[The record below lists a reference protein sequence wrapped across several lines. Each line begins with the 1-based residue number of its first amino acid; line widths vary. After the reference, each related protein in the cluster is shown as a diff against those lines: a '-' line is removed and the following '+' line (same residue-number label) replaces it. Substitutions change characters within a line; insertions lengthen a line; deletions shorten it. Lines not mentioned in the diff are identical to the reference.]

1 VAADTVASPWLGI
14 PARDYE
20 AHMDEVGQSA
30 ALRDIFARAW
40 ADVRPRRLLVLGCTT
55 GRDFDAVDRA
65 VTETSVG
72 VDLNREY
79 LDAARRR
86 LERLGGTAVH
96 GDVLQAA
103 LPCSAFDLVHAAL
116 IFEYVDAAVLF
127 RRIAEWL
134 APDGVCC
141 AVTQNRAAGVASV
154 STTATCPS
162 TPPISCAPTR
172 STPGSS
178 ERHSGTSRS
187 HGERASRYRR
197 SGEPAPSDAAI
208 FSSVGDRAHIAA

>member
-1 VAADTVASPWLGI
+1 
-14 PARDYE
+14 
-20 AHMDEVGQSA
+20 MDEVGQSA

-65 VTETSVG
+65 VTERSVG

-154 STTATCPS
+154 STTAYASLRALDGHMSLHAADQLSSHALHAGLERTSQWDVPLPRGKSFSVS
-162 TPPISCAPTR
+162 TFR
-172 STPGSS
+172 
-178 ERHSGTSRS
+178 
-187 HGERASRYRR
+187 RA
-197 SGEPAPSDAAI
+197 
-208 FSSVGDRAHIAA
+208 RAG